1 MTLDVALR
9 HRFGRFTLD
18 AAFAAPVP
26 GVTVLFGPSGSGKS
40 TVLQAVAGLLRPE
53 AGRVAV
59 DGAVLLDTARGVDVD
74 AARRGC
80 GVVFQDARLF
90 PHLSVR
96 SNLLYGA
103 RRAAKDAAGPEFGE
117 VVELLGITPLL
128 DRRPRRLSGGE
139 RQRVALGRALL
150 SRPRLLLMDEP
161 LAALDAPRRADVLP
175 FLQRLRAHAAV
186 PILYVTHDLG
196 EADRLADTMV
206 LMEEGRVLAHGPL
219 DALCARTDLPLLQGR
234 RDAGVV
240 LSCTVAGHDA
250 VRGLTRLEFPGGA
263 LLTPLRGDT
272 VGGLVRIRVRSR
284 DVAVALLPPAA
295 ISSHNVLP
303 VAVAAI
309 SPAGAHEA
317 VLTLH
322 AGPTVLLARVT
333 RDAVDRLALAPGMQV
348 HALVKA
354 AAFDGGEA

>member
-1 MTLDVALR
+1 MLDVALR
-9 HRFGRFTLD
+9 HRFGPFTLD
-18 AAFAAPVP
+18 AAFAAPA

-40 TVLQAVAGLLRPE
+40 TVLQAVAGLLRPYG
-53 AGRVAV
+53 GRVAV
-59 DGAVLLDTARGVDVD
+59 GGAVLLDTARGIDVE

-80 GVVFQDARLF
+80 GVVLQDAPLF
-90 PHLSVR
+90 PHCSVR
-96 SNLLYGA
+96 TNLLYGA
-103 RRAAKDAAGPEFGE
+103 RRAAKGAAGPGFGE
-117 VVELLGITPLL
+117 VVELLGIAPLL

-161 LAALDAPRRADVLP
+161 LAALDAPRRADILP

-206 LMEEGRVLAHGPL
+206 LMENGRVAACGPL
-219 DALCARTDLPLLQGR
+219 DALCARTDLPLLSGR

-240 LSCTVAGHDA
+240 LSCTVEGHDP
-250 VRGLTRLEFPGGA
+250 VRGLSRLVFPGGA
-263 LLTPLRGDT
+263 LLTPLRGDA
-272 VGGLVRIRVRSR
+272 VGDVVRLRVRSR
-284 DVAVALLPPAA
+284 DVAVALQPPAG

-303 VAVAAI
+303 VRIAAI

-317 VLTLH
+317 VLTLR

-333 RDAVDRLALAPGMQV
+333 RDAVARLALAPGLDV

-354 AAFDGGEA
+354 AAFDGGDA

>member
-1 MTLDVALR
+1 MIQEL
-9 HRFGRFTLD
+9 GE
-18 AAFAAPVP
+18 AAGEV
-26 GVTVLFGPSGSGKS
+26 
-40 TVLQAVAGLLRPE
+40 AVA
-53 AGRVAV
+53 
-59 DGAVLLDTARGVDVD
+59 
-74 AARRGC
+74 
-80 GVVFQDARLF
+80 
-90 PHLSVR
+90 
-96 SNLLYGA
+96 
-103 RRAAKDAAGPEFGE
+103 
-117 VVELLGITPLL
+117 LLGIAPLL

-161 LAALDAPRRADVLP
+161 LAALDAPRRADILP
-175 FLQRLRAHAAV
+175 FLQRLRAHAGV

-206 LMEEGRVLAHGPL
+206 LMEAGRVLAHGPL

-263 LLTPLRGDT
+263 LLTPLRADA
-272 VGGLVRIRVRSR
+272 VGSLVRIRVRSR
-284 DVAVALLPPAA
+284 DVAVALLPPAG

-309 SPAGAHEA
+309 SPAGGHEA
-317 VLTLH
+317 VLTLQ

-354 AAFDGGEA
+354 AAFDGGGA